1 MQKLDPNKRS
11 EILKAAERLFAAKP
25 FHEVKLDEVAAKAHI
40 GKGTIYI
47 YFKSKEDLYV
57 SLIRDGMSSLI
68 VRLQEQLGRKRRTS
82 EEELRLIV
90 AGLVQF
96 AAARPNMYHLLRTVL
111 PKPCEGQMSL
121 LRRQLV
127 ALIRDVIRRG
137 IARREMQDPQPEL
150 TGQFILASVRGGM
163 LFGPEKLTADE
174 LIEHTMKI
182 FGSALKRAAC
192 HKEKHS

>member
-1 MQKLDPNKRS
+1 
-11 EILKAAERLFAAKP
+11 
-25 FHEVKLDEVAAKAHI
+25 
-40 GKGTIYI
+40 
-47 YFKSKEDLYV
+47 
-57 SLIRDGMSSLI
+57 
-68 VRLQEQLGRKRRTS
+68 
-82 EEELRLIV
+82 
-90 AGLVQF
+90 
-96 AAARPNMYHLLRTVL
+96 
-111 PKPCEGQMSL
+111 MSL